1 MTPKERI
8 LATLKGKKTDRL
20 PFIPRL
26 DLWYRANKRNHT
38 LPSKYKNA
46 TLRQILEDISLG
58 FHAVIP
64 DFQDLRSQDDDID
77 RALGIY
83 RLWFMPF
90 RAVLQNVKRVIHHDA
105 DSTTVEYHTPKG
117 MLRTKV
123 IYDES
128 MRRAGITI
136 IHIAEHAIK
145 SKDDLECVGYI
156 FDNIQIL
163 PYYEGYQE
171 FQESVGESGIAVA
184 YASLAASPMH
194 LVMRELMK
202 MDDFFLMLYDYPE
215 QMQQLEREIQGYFD
229 KVFDVVSRS
238 SAEVVLLGAN
248 YDSSVTNPRFF
259 KEYITPTLKTQSKN
273 LHRKNK
279 FLLTHPDGEN
289 EGLLQEYINSGIDIV
304 DSICPAP
311 MTKLCIKD
319 YRIAFKDKITIWG
332 GVPSAIML
340 EDTMSDEKFAEYME
354 KFFEDIGAGDHFIV
368 SVADTMPP
376 AAKYERIELIAKMA
390 EEFGP
395 VAAMSC

>member
-311 MTKLCIKD
+311 MTN
-319 YRIAFKDKITIWG
+319 
-332 GVPSAIML
+332 
-340 EDTMSDEKFAEYME
+340 
-354 KFFEDIGAGDHFIV
+354 AGRYDV
-368 SVADTMPP
+368 
-376 AAKYERIELIAKMA
+376 
-390 EEFGP
+390 G
-395 VAAMSC
+395 